1 MNRRPRWTGLL
12 VLVVLGLAALA
23 PRAVAAL
30 TGAEV
35 VEQVQRSFS
44 RYRTFS
50 ARFEKQFYWAALDK
64 KQSLRGH
71 IYTSRP
77 NRFRLETES
86 GDLVVADGQAIWVYD
101 RKNQQV
107 VVGPY
112 SASVRTPWEALID
125 YRTQFVPGAAE
136 QVRLDGRSCYLVAL
150 RAADPAS
157 ELVSMR
163 IWVGVRDGRLAKVEQ
178 TEAGG
183 DVSTYLLR
191 DHRVDAALDQG
202 LFHFEVPAGA
212 QVIDRRK
219 PPGDGG

>member
-1 MNRRPRWTGLL
+1 MNRRRRWTGLL
-12 VLVVLGLAALA
+12 VLGLAGLVPQAA
-23 PRAVAAL
+23 AAL

-35 VEQVQRSFS
+35 VEQAQRGFAVHQ
-44 RYRTFS
+44 TFS

-64 KQSLRGH
+64 KQSLRGR

-77 NRFRLETES
+77 NRFRLETEG

-101 RKNQQV
+101 RRNQQV
-107 VVGPY
+107 LVGPY
-112 SASVRTPWEALID
+112 ATSVRTPWEALTD

-150 RAADPAS
+150 RPADPAS

-191 DHRVDAALDQG
+191 DHQVDVSLDQG
-202 LFHFEVPAGA
+202 LFRFEVPAGV
-212 QVIDRRK
+212 QVIDRRD
-219 PPGDGG
+219 PPGGGG